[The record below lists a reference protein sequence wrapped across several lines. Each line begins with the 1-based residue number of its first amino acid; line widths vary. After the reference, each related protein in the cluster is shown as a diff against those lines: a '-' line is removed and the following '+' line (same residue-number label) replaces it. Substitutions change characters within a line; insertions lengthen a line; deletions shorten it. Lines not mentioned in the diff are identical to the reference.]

1 VPEAAYARAGIDPGR
16 RGETLSVLE
25 YVALADA
32 ALQAGGGE

>member
-1 VPEAAYARAGIDPGR
+1 VDDQAVRRESLAQC